1 MKLAAIMMVR
11 NEASILAVN
20 LAYHRSL
27 GVDEFWIVDNGSRD
41 RTTDVL
47 ATAERSQGN
56 IRWRS
61 EPGLL
66 HLGEAKTSIAAE
78 ATKAGADW
86 ILPIDADEFWWSD
99 DGALR
104 STLTEARTLGA
115 FVCGVDNF
123 VQQRSVSRDGPAS
136 LMTMVYRAEPVGTME
151 GARELVETR
160 AIAFVEMVYP
170 PKQILRASGDL
181 IIDVG
186 NHAAKNLAGA
196 AEHTSAVRVLH
207 APIRARSVLVKRTE
221 QGRRAAAVHPN
232 PNTSWHLRRWA
243 RLDDEGSLSDDWR
256 ANSQRFG
263 RLHVGGVSRRL
274 IRDLRLRSAIA
285 PLLKQVR

>member
-1 MKLAAIMMVR
+1 MKLTAIMMVR

-20 LAYHRSL
+20 LAYHSAL
-27 GVDEFWIVDNGSRD
+27 GVDEFWIVDNGSSD
-41 RTTDVL
+41 GTTDVL
-47 ATAERSQGN
+47 ATTDRSQGN

-99 DGALR
+99 NGALR
-104 STLTEARTLGA
+104 SNLAEATSLGA
-115 FVCGVDNF
+115 FICGVNNF
-123 VQQRSVSRDGPAS
+123 VQRRSVRTDRPES
-136 LMTMVYRAEPVGTME
+136 LSTMIYRAEPIGTME
-151 GARELVETR
+151 SARELVETG
-160 AIAFVEMVYP
+160 AIGFVEMVYP

-181 IIDVG
+181 IIDIG
-186 NHAAKNLAGA
+186 NHAARNLAGA
-196 AEHTSAVRVLH
+196 IGHTSTIQVLH
-207 APIRARSVLVKRTE
+207 APIRARSILAKRAE
-221 QGRRAAAVHPN
+221 QGRRSAAVNPN

-243 RLDDEGSLSDDWR
+243 RLAEEGTLDDDWS

-263 RLHVGGVSRRL
+263 RLNVSGVHRRL

-285 PLLKQVR
+285 PFLEDVH